1 LEVIL
6 KRVRV
11 LLKLI
16 FDKCAKM
23 SKNYHLNKIKLGQ
36 IFSKFSEK
44 ARNFWRVIITFS
56 INLNYKRRFG

>member
-1 LEVIL
+1 
-6 KRVRV
+6 
-11 LLKLI
+11 
-16 FDKCAKM
+16 M